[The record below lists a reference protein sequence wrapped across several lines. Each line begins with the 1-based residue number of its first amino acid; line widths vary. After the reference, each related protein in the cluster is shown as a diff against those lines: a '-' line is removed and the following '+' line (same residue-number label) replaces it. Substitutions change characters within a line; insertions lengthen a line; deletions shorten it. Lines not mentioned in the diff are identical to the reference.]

1 MRGAHALTW
10 AEVTESSTGDLVAA
24 AGAGAGTSLPSVSST
39 VDAARRQLRVSDAER
54 EVVVQRLGVA
64 CAEGR
69 LTLEEM
75 GGRVGSA
82 YSAVTRADL
91 EPLTIDLPAAA
102 ESALP
107 AVTAGAAPVAA
118 PVKTKRK
125 WLVTVMG
132 ELKRGVP
139 RLSDHTVVVTVM
151 GESKIDLRHALIE
164 SPEIELRMYLLMGEQ
179 QIIVPEGVEVE
190 VTGFVFMGEKHV
202 DVIGTRPRPG
212 VPRLHIRVVGMM
224 GEIKIRTA

>member
-1 MRGAHALTW
+1 MSD
-10 AEVTESSTGDLVAA
+10 SSPTGDLVAA
-24 AGAGAGTSLPSVSST
+24 AGAATAASPAVASS
-39 VDAARRQLRVSDAER
+39 AADLTRLLRVSDAER
-54 EVVVQRLGVA
+54 ELVVQQLSTA

-91 EPLTIDLPAAA
+91 EPLTVDLPATAMPAPEAA
-102 ESALP
+102 V
-107 AVTAGAAPVAA
+107 AVPTTV
-118 PVKTKRK
+118 PVKAKRK

-139 RLSDHTVVVTVM
+139 RLPDRTVVVTVM
-151 GESKIDLRHALIE
+151 GESKIDLRNALIE
-164 SPEIELRMYLLMGEQ
+164 SPEIHLQMYLMMGEQ

-190 VTGFVFMGEKHV
+190 VTGFVFMGEKRV
-202 DVIGTRPRPG
+202 DVAAIRPRPG
-212 VPRLHIRVVGMM
+212 VPRLHIRVIGMM

>member
-1 MRGAHALTW
+1 MSD
-10 AEVTESSTGDLVAA
+10 SSPTGDLVSAA
-24 AGAGAGTSLPSVSST
+24 AAVPEAVLPAAGLPAVGLPVAGLP
-39 VDAARRQLRVSDAER
+39 VDAAKLLRVSDAER
-54 EVVVQRLGVA
+54 ELVVKHLSAA

-91 EPLTIDLPAAA
+91 EPLTVDLPAPGAPA
-102 ESALP
+102 SAP
-107 AVTAGAAPVAA
+107 AIATPAQA

-139 RLSDHTVVVTVM
+139 RLPDRTVVVTVM
-151 GESKIDLRHALIE
+151 GESKIDLRNALIE
-164 SPEIELRMYLLMGEQ
+164 SPEIRLDMYLMMGEQ

-190 VTGFVFMGEKHV
+190 VTGFVFMGEKRV
-202 DVIGTRPRPG
+202 EVVATRPRPG
-212 VPRLHIRVVGMM
+212 VPRLHIRVIGMM

>member
-1 MRGAHALTW
+1 M
-10 AEVTESSTGDLVAA
+10 TESFPTGDVVAA
-24 AGAGAGTSLPSVSST
+24 GDVATGRPLPAVRSPLS
-39 VDAARRQLRVSDAER
+39 AEKLLRVSDAER
-54 EVVVQRLGVA
+54 ELVVTQLSGA

-75 GGRVGSA
+75 GGRVGAA

-91 EPLTIDLPAAA
+91 ESLTVDLPVPGATPMVAALN
-102 ESALP
+102 LP
-107 AVTAGAAPVAA
+107 APARP
-118 PVKTKRK
+118 KIKRK

-139 RLSDHTVVVTVM
+139 RLAERTVVVTVM
-151 GESKIDLRHALIE
+151 GESKIDLRNALIE
-164 SPEIELRMYLLMGEQ
+164 SPQIELRMYLIMGEQ

-190 VTGFVFMGEKHV
+190 VTGFLFMGEKRV
-202 DVIGTRPRPG
+202 DVVDTRPRPG
-212 VPRLHIRVVGMM
+212 VPRLHIRVFGMM